1 MKVVNIQIDDDL
13 HKNMKMSALMQDKSV
28 KQYLIDLIIKE
39 IHTKKE

>member
-28 KQYLIDLIIKE
+28 KQYLMDLIKKE